1 MKVWMEGRTLGKE
14 PKSLQGPHTWVLK
27 GAETFYSSHTEPRGW
42 LRRAGSVIQLWMEE
56 ERK

>member
-1 MKVWMEGRTLGKE
+1 MDGGQNAGERAKESART
-14 PKSLQGPHTWVLK
+14 PHMGPQR
-27 GAETFYSSHTEPRGW
+27 AETFYSSHTEPRGW